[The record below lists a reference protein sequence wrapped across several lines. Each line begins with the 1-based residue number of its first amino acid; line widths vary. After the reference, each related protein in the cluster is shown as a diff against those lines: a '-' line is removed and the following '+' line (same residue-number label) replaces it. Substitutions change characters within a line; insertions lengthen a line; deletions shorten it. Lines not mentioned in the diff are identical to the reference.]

1 VFTKRIVFVGLSLL
15 ISQGNAA
22 TMLLAGTDFDI
33 QYDDARLGSF
43 GSPMISGNTVFF
55 TPNTFKTES
64 LNGTGF
70 STSSGTINFDII
82 PKKDLIIN
90 DIALLEK
97 GDYVLRGSD
106 SFVGVTGQTR
116 AFSLQNPLKDI
127 TNRITPTSTLNT
139 ISGLQQNWEAT
150 SSLNLAS
157 LALTNRQAVRYTVE
171 NLLEAYTENNA
182 TGPRRAFIEKKFV
195 GFSVNS
201 SATENPL
208 LLPITSPVPEASS
221 YLMMASGLAFL
232 GLLRLKRKTR

>member
-15 ISQGNAA
+15 FSQGHAA
-22 TMLLAGTDFDI
+22 TMLLAGVDFDI

-70 STSSGTINFDII
+70 STSSSTINFDII
-82 PKKDLIIN
+82 PKKDLIIS

-97 GDYVLRGSD
+97 GDYVLRGAD
-106 SFVGVTGQTR
+106 SFVGISGQTR
-116 AFSLQNPLKDI
+116 AFSLQNPLKDV
-127 TNRITPTSTLNT
+127 TNPIASTSTLNT
-139 ISGLQQNWEAT
+139 ANGFQQNWEAT

-171 NLLEAYTENNA
+171 NLLEAYTEGNA

-195 GFSVNS
+195 GFSINS
-201 SATENPL
+201 Q
-208 LLPITSPVPEASS
+208 PIVSPVPEASS

-232 GLLRLKRKTR
+232 GLLRLRRKTR